1 MKVNTI
7 KIQGA
12 LSEIRSSRSN
22 VRHLLKEAF
31 CGEIESIKNS
41 VINKVNT
48 MFEGLE
54 QYLTILANADLA
66 AHHHREDV

>member
-1 MKVNTI
+1 MKVNRI

-12 LSEIRSSRSN
+12 LSELKSAQSN
-22 VRHLLKEAF
+22 VRHLIAEAYH
-31 CGEIESIKNS
+31 GEVESIKQS
-41 VINKVNT
+41 VITKVST